1 MGRSPEDSKLGEAAL
16 QLESPCLVTM
26 PMNDI
31 GRCAETLRPY
41 KMGGYAKLGSVFPR
55 QDNLAVLNRE
65 VFRFSVQRR
74 DTQKTWRGRAL
85 LRRTWGG
92 GVFK

>member
-31 GRCAETLRPY
+31 GRCADTLRPY
-41 KMGGYAKLGSVFPR
+41 KMGGYAKLGGVFPL
-55 QDNLAVLNRE
+55 QGNVAVLDPE
-65 VFRFSVQRR
+65 GFF
-74 DTQKTWRGRAL
+74 WRL
-85 LRRTWGG
+85 
-92 GVFK
+92 